1 MQTRML
7 YAVTAALV
15 AAGIATGLSARQ
27 TASQPALDA
36 DDIGGVVTSASGPE
50 AGVWVIAETS
60 DLPTGF
66 RRIVV
71 TDDRGR
77 YVIPNLPKASY
88 SVWVRG
94 YGLVD
99 SPKVPASLGRTLNL
113 GATVAP
119 DARTAAR
126 IYPANYW
133 LSMVTLPA
141 AREFPGT
148 GEKGNGIGEQLKTQ
162 AHWIDLM
169 KSQCIQCHQLGTR
182 ATREIPLALG
192 TFATTVAAWDRRVQ
206 SSQAA
211 PVMTNGMNTFG
222 RARGLGMFADW
233 SDRIAAGEVPAAPP
247 RPKGVERNVVI
258 SQWDW
263 ADERAFVHDVTA
275 TDKRNPT
282 ANPYGKVYGN
292 DRYNSPDLMSLD
304 PVKHIAEKKV
314 VLPVRDAATPY
325 SQPQTLLAPSP
336 YWGEEIIWRNKANMH
351 NPLMDLRG
359 RVWMTST
366 TRASANPAFCQAG
379 SSHPSA
385 KAYPLAA
392 SNRQATMYNPET
404 GQVVAIDLC
413 FSTHH
418 LQFGHD
424 ADNTLWFS
432 GGGQVIGWLNSRK
445 FEETKDA
452 AASQGWSP
460 FILDTN
466 GNGKRDDYVEPDAP
480 VNPAKDKRIGGRST
494 GYETGF
500 GLGLYG
506 IEQNAVD
513 GSVWGAVSA
522 VPGLLIRYD
531 PKTSLS
537 EAYEPPFINAKAPV
551 KGFTPRG
558 VDLDR
563 NGVVWTGLQSGH
575 LASFDR
581 RKCRVLNGSTATGAH
596 CPEGWTLH
604 QTPGPRFKGDTE
616 WGSADMHYFNWVDK
630 FDTFGLGRDTPFVN
644 GTNSDSLAALRS
656 DGSFVT
662 IRVPYPIGFYSRGL
676 DGRIDDANA
685 GWKGRGLWAAYSSQ
699 APWHTEGGRGTT
711 SKLMQIQLRPD
722 PLAR

>member
-1 MQTRML
+1 MHILARHVLTAMALLLPVTLPAAAQTSDTLR
-7 YAVTAALV
+7 
-15 AAGIATGLSARQ
+15 
-27 TASQPALDA
+27 LDA
-36 DDIGGVVTSASGPE
+36 DDLGGVVASPKGPE
-50 AGVWVIAETS
+50 AGVWVIAETT

-66 RRIVV
+66 RKIVV

-77 YVIPNLPKASY
+77 YLVPDLPKGRY

-99 SPKVPASLGRTLNL
+99 SPRVQASPGARLNL
-113 GATVAP
+113 TATIAP
-119 DARTAAR
+119 NPRAAAA

-133 LSMVTLPA
+133 LSLIRIPE

-148 GEKGNGIGEQLKTQ
+148 VANGIGEMMKTQ
-162 AHWIDLM
+162 AHWMDLM
-169 KSQCIQCHQLGTR
+169 KSQCMQCHQLGTK
-182 ATREIPLALG
+182 ATREIPAALG
-192 TFATTVAAWDRRVQ
+192 SFPTSVAAWDRRVL

-211 PVMTNGMNTFG
+211 PVMTGAMNAFG
-222 RARGLGMFADW
+222 RARGLALFADW
-233 SDRIAAGEVPAAPP
+233 SDRIAAGEVPQAPP
-247 RPKGVERNVVI
+247 RPQGVERHVVI

-263 ADERAFVHDVTA
+263 ADDKAFVHDVTA

-282 ANPYGKVYGN
+282 ANAYGPVYGN
-292 DRYNSPDLMSLD
+292 DRYNSPDLISVD
-304 PVKHIAEKKV
+304 PRTHAAEKKV
-314 VLPVRDAATPY
+314 VLPVRDANTAY
-325 SQPQTLLAPSP
+325 SQPQSLLASSP
-336 YWGEEIIWRNKANMH
+336 YWGDDLIWRNKANMH
-351 NPLMDLRG
+351 NPLLDRRG

-379 SSHPSA
+379 STHPSA
-385 KAYPLAA
+385 QTYPLAT
-392 SNRQATMYNPET
+392 SSRQVSMYNPET
-404 GQVVAIDLC
+404 KQVTPIDLC

-432 GGGQVIGWLNSRK
+432 GGGQVIGWLNTRK

-452 AASQGWSP
+452 AAAQGWSP

-466 GNGKRDDYVEPDAP
+466 GNGRRDAYVEPDKP
-480 VNPAKDKRIGGRST
+480 VDPTKDKRIGGRST

-506 IEQNAVD
+506 IEQHPTD
-513 GSVWGAVSA
+513 GSVWGAISA
-522 VPGLLIRYD
+522 VPGMLIRFD
-531 PKTSLS
+531 PKTGLS
-537 EAYEPPFINAKAPV
+537 EAYEPPFGAGAATRQ
-551 KGFTPRG
+551 GFTPRG

-581 RKCRVLNGSTATGAH
+581 RKCKVLKGPTATGTH

-604 QTPGPRFKGDTE
+604 QTPGPRFQGDTTF
-616 WGSADMHYFNWVDK
+616 GSADMHYFNWVDK

-644 GTNSDSLAALRS
+644 GTNSDSLLALRP
-656 DGSFVT
+656 DGRFVT
-662 IRVPYPIGFYSRGL
+662 IRVPYPLGFYSRGM
-676 DGRIDDANA
+676 DGRIDDAKA